1 MTEAD
6 FLRFSFLF
14 NESKKYKKPTGELQ
28 NITWTF
34 VPFQEVLYWPAKVE
48 NNTIRYEREEE
59 GKVFNCVHAVGVY
72 TCVHYERVR
81 EGGKKTQRAKD
92 TYAQ

>member
-1 MTEAD
+1 MASPTQIMTEAD

-14 NESKKYKKPTGELQ
+14 NESLKKTLKKTGESQ

-34 VPFQEVLYWPAKVE
+34 VPFQEVLYWPANVE

-59 GKVFNCVHAVGVY
+59 GKVFNCACSVL
-72 TCVHYERVR
+72 
-81 EGGKKTQRAKD
+81 
-92 TYAQ
+92 